1 MSYRLFHTV
10 TFGLTNQCNANC
22 DFCIVECNSGNKIE
36 LEETVIIRAV
46 EELSNIRNIGTI
58 AFTGGEAFLNYEK
71 LKRLVQA
78 VNRVGKCSA
87 VYTNGFWCTDLD
99 ITKNRLRELKQMGLT
114 RVLTSVDFEH
124 QKFISVENIR
134 RLLDTCRE
142 LDITISVHCVTRRS
156 TLKKTWHILEE
167 LADSLIGVSVT
178 TSSVM
183 LIGKAQQSVQKEDIF
198 AKVNISNIH
207 CSSDQMAYVDP
218 KGDVYPCCMG
228 NTPDDLRLGNIYD
241 ENVIDCLNRARDN
254 VFFKAIMKNG
264 MQWIMRL
271 AEENRLLN
279 HNDSYGSECEVCV
292 KLLGVLE
299 NKNKILELIEKNM

>member
-1 MSYRLFHTV
+1 
-10 TFGLTNQCNANC
+10 
-22 DFCIVECNSGNKIE
+22 
-36 LEETVIIRAV
+36 
-46 EELSNIRNIGTI
+46 
-58 AFTGGEAFLNYEK
+58 
-71 LKRLVQA
+71 
-78 VNRVGKCSA
+78 
-87 VYTNGFWCTDLD
+87 
-99 ITKNRLRELKQMGLT
+99 
-114 RVLTSVDFEH
+114 
-124 QKFISVENIR
+124 
-134 RLLDTCRE
+134 
-142 LDITISVHCVTRRS
+142 
-156 TLKKTWHILEE
+156 
-167 LADSLIGVSVT
+167 
-178 TSSVM
+178 M

-198 AKVNISNIH
+198 AKVNINNIH

-254 VFFKAIMKNG
+254 VFFKAIMKNR